1 MRYFQKCVEKALSLG
16 YDRGEYLAN
25 PAFQKVHFFGAEV
38 VLSRAG
44 HLTPAKKSIKKR
56 RKTHVKKKI
65 LAVFLS
71 LCMAMSLLP
80 VTALAAEGKEKFR
93 LPQPAA
99 ITFCQR
105 DTYYNYG
112 R

>member
-1 MRYFQKCVEKALSLG
+1 MM
-16 YDRGEYLAN
+16 N
-25 PAFQKVHFFGAEV
+25 VHIHKSSTFGNVHLFIIAEV

-44 HLTPAKKSIKKR
+44 HLTPAKKIHKR

-80 VTALAAEGKEKFR
+80 VTALAAGEDT
-93 LPQPAA
+93 PSTQAA
-99 ITFCQR
+99 TAIA
-105 DTYYNYG
+105 G
-112 R
+112 G